1 MHAGD
6 TSIVLQK
13 GEGLLRQKRATGSGH
28 TYGDDLSLCARHI
41 IRVCSVSQPL
51 PAKSRTRI
59 SRSESQAILGFRP
72 KGDDIMPSAQPA
84 KEPLEVAMEFINRIN
99 AGDVDAICELMTT
112 EHIFQDALGE
122 RFIGREKMREGWRRY
137 FETVANYKIRA
148 EEFFQTGDRL
158 AIFGSASGVYAG
170 NGGASG
176 DKFWEVPAAWRAV
189 IRDGLVAEWRVY
201 ADNQPLR
208 KLMGE
213 RQP

>member
-1 MHAGD
+1 
-6 TSIVLQK
+6 
-13 GEGLLRQKRATGSGH
+13 
-28 TYGDDLSLCARHI
+28 
-41 IRVCSVSQPL
+41 
-51 PAKSRTRI
+51 
-59 SRSESQAILGFRP
+59 
-72 KGDDIMPSAQPA
+72 MPSAQPV

-137 FETVANYKIRA
+137 FETVADYKIRA

-208 KLMGE
+208 KLMNE
-213 RQP
+213 KQT